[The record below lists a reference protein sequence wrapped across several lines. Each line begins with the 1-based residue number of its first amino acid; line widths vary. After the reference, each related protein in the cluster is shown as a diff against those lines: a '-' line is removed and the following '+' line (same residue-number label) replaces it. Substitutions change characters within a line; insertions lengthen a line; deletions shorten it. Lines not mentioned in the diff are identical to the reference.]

1 MSAAATP
8 PPGGVPG
15 KTPPAPAAPAAA
27 PSHPR
32 RPLWPDATAK
42 QRERIVD
49 VLWEL
54 QQQRGYLD
62 DEAIRI
68 AGVACGL
75 SPQEVDEVA
84 TFYNLL
90 LRQPAGRIP
99 LFVCDSIS
107 CELNGGAQLML
118 ALARVLGVAPGGVS
132 ADGMFGLLPI
142 VCLGHCDKAPC
153 LLAGET
159 VHGPCGVDDAAV
171 RALLKEI
178 GDAAG
183 AARSAR

>member
-15 KTPPAPAAPAAA
+15 KTPPAPTSTAAAPA
-27 PSHPR
+27 HPR
-32 RPLWPDATAK
+32 RALWPDDKAK
-42 QRERIVD
+42 KRERIVD

-54 QQQRGYLD
+54 QQQRGHLD

-68 AGVACGL
+68 AGRECDL
-75 SPQEVDEVA
+75 TPHEVDEVA

-90 LRQPAGRIP
+90 LREPTGRIP
-99 LFVCDSIS
+99 IFVCDSIS
-107 CELNGGAQLML
+107 CELNGAAALMTS
-118 ALARVLGVAPGGVS
+118 LARVLGIAPGGVTP
-132 ADGMFGLLPI
+132 DGMFGLLPI

-153 LLAGET
+153 LLAGER
-159 VHGPCGVDDAAV
+159 VLGPCATDESSV
-171 RALLKEI
+171 RELVKEI

-183 AARSAR
+183 AARPAR